1 MSDAVMVRPLRPY
14 LEGHAIKEH
23 GDEPYS
29 VSRSRALELR
39 GNRLVE
45 WVEPSPPAAPAAPA
59 PDATKPRPRRAP

>member
-14 LEGHAIKEH
+14 LEGATVKDL
-23 GDEPYS
+23 GDEPYP
-29 VSRSRALELR
+29 VGRSRALELR

-45 WVEPSPPAAPAAPA
+45 WVEPGPPAA